1 MLTCIAPEKIE
12 SGDLMA
18 YVEGTAETAV
28 VHHILHCTHCQE
40 EVAALRK
47 ADLLLAHQLYRED
60 CPEAMVLLE
69 YEVGFLA
76 EAEKTAVAA
85 HLAICPHCT
94 QELSMLA
101 IEEAPAVVA
110 APAPTLLDKL
120 RGVGHQILEAVRLP
134 STPQF
139 DLAVRGQQE
148 IGQIYQAGD
157 FQLMIGQ
164 QSDGPF
170 AEGVD
175 VEGQVVN
182 TITGEPIG
190 AGLVRLQSD
199 EHPAAET
206 ELDPFG
212 YFEFE
217 EMAAGDYVLHV
228 ELTAEMTTVVLVLE
242 LA

>member
-1 MLTCIAPEKIE
+1 
-12 SGDLMA
+12 MA

-28 VHHILHCTHCQE
+28 VHHILHCAHCQE
-40 EVAALRK
+40 EVEALRK
-47 ADLLLAHQLYRED
+47 ADLLLTHHLYREE
-60 CPEAMVLLE
+60 CPDAMALLE
-69 YEVGFLA
+69 YQVGFL
-76 EAEKTAVAA
+76 EGDEKTAVAA
-85 HLAICPHCT
+85 HLALCPHCT
-94 QELSMLA
+94 QELAMLA
-101 IEEAPAVVA
+101 IEEAPAVATAVDTAVA
-110 APAPTLLDKL
+110 TASAPKLLDKL
-120 RGVGHQILEAVRLP
+120 REAGHKIIEAVRLP

-170 AEGVD
+170 AEGID

-190 AGLVRLQSD
+190 EGIVRLQS
-199 EHPAAET
+199 EARPAAET

-228 ELTAEMTTVVLVLE
+228 ELTTEMTTVVLVLE